1 MFDMPKK
8 SQSSS
13 NRTFRTARYLVRH
26 ENGILA
32 IILAILVVV
41 TAVIT
46 KGKSVSLR
54 NLENVL
60 FQVSTRGIASVGQLL
75 VILTGG
81 IDLAIGGLATL
92 CLVLSGILTIGL
104 HSAPMAIG
112 GIIAVMLLVG
122 IGVGGVNGLS
132 VSRLGMPAL
141 IVTLAVWRVTYGI
154 SLYVTGVQGMIPV
167 SSPVLQ
173 FLGRLTPAVFIAVIV
188 AAYIL
193 LHYST
198 FGRSIY
204 ATGGNPTS
212 AWLSGIK
219 VKNILLYV
227 YLISGFL
234 AGLSSVLILGRN
246 MASSVQGAGALEL
259 DTIAAVCI
267 GGVSLAGGR
276 GSLIGVLLGVIVLGV
291 INNALNLVGVSVY
304 TQEVVK
310 GFLIIGAVAG
320 DTLRRRER

>member
-1 MFDMPKK
+1 MVDLPEKP
-8 SQSSS
+8 QSISD
-13 NRTFRTARYLVRH
+13 RMTRMVRRLFRR
-26 ENGILA
+26 ENTVLI
-32 IILAILVVV
+32 IILIILIAV

-54 NLENVL
+54 NVENVL

-81 IDLAIGGLATL
+81 IDLSVGGLATL

-104 HSAPMAIG
+104 NSPPMAIG
-112 GIIAVMLLVG
+112 GIIPVMLLVG
-122 IGVGGVNGLS
+122 IGVGGINGLS

-141 IVTLAVWRVTYGI
+141 IVTLAVWRITYGI
-154 SLYVTGVQGMIPV
+154 SLYITGVHGMIPV
-167 SSPVLQ
+167 ASPMLEV
-173 FLGRLTPAVFIAVIV
+173 LGRLTPAVFIAVIV
-188 AAYIL
+188 VAYLL
-193 LHYST
+193 LHYT
-198 FGRSIY
+198 TLGRSIY
-204 ATGGNPTS
+204 ATGGNPMS

-234 AGLSSVLILGRN
+234 AGLSSVLILARN

-276 GSLIGVLLGVIVLGV
+276 GSLIGVVLGVVILGV

-304 TQEVVK
+304 MQEVVK

-320 DTLRRRER
+320 DTFRKRE

>member
-1 MFDMPKK
+1 MVNLPEKP
-8 SQSSS
+8 QSISD
-13 NRTFRTARYLVRH
+13 RMTRMVRRLVRH
-26 ENGILA
+26 ENGVLI
-32 IILAILVVV
+32 IILIILVVV

-46 KGKSVSLR
+46 KGKSVSVR
-54 NLENVL
+54 NVENIL

-81 IDLAIGGLATL
+81 IDLSIGGLATL

-104 HSAPMAIG
+104 NSPPMAIG
-112 GIIAVMLLVG
+112 GIIPIMLLVG
-122 IGVGGVNGLS
+122 IGVGGINGLS

-141 IVTLAVWRVTYGI
+141 IVTLAVWRITYGI
-154 SLYVTGVQGMIPV
+154 SLYVTGVHGMIPV
-167 SSPVLQ
+167 SSPMLEA
-173 FLGRLTPAVFIAVIV
+173 LGRLTPAVFIAVIIV
-188 AAYIL
+188 AYL
-193 LHYST
+193 LLRYT
-198 FGRSIY
+198 TLGRSIY
-204 ATGGNPTS
+204 AVGGNPTS

-234 AGLSSVLILGRN
+234 AGLSGVLILARN

-276 GSLIGVLLGVIVLGV
+276 GSLIGVVLGVVILGV

-304 TQEVVK
+304 MQEVVK

-320 DTLRRRER
+320 DTVRRRE